1 MNLKIFPMNLK
12 ISWGNLMIVKISNFG
27 VIYEEEYFIE
37 YTVSYLSS
45 DQLKFLNNNL
55 KEENKIDGDNLVIT
69 MYFDS
74 ELYPFQSEVAKSRLD
89 DFIAREEIEMNIFLS
104 SFLDDFQ

>member
-1 MNLKIFPMNLK
+1 
-12 ISWGNLMIVKISNFG
+12 MIVKISNFG
-27 VIYEEEYFIE
+27 VVGGKHFIE

-104 SFLDDFQ
+104 SFLDDFH